1 MMFAFGARTDRPSLD
16 ARPIRMNKKPIQI
29 ENDVPL
35 SGLSTFKAGG
45 SASHFFRIKN
55 KEEIKSAV
63 NFAKEQDLPIF
74 VLGEGSNVL
83 FSDDAF
89 SGLVIKLENK
99 GIRVSKEA
107 KKQKSEEGKTEDKRK
122 EKKILITAESGETW
136 DKFVVWTL
144 GKGFY
149 GLENLSGI
157 PGTVGGA
164 PIQNIG
170 AYGKEVKDFIESVEI
185 FDTEALRSKILS
197 NIDCKFSYRD
207 SIFKRRENKNLIVTA
222 VTFKLSSLP
231 SVMIVY
237 KDLKEYFK
245 GKNSL
250 PTPQEVR
257 DAVLSVRAKKFPN
270 LKTHGTA
277 GSFFKNIICDEADAG
292 TFLKSYPDLPAYP
305 YGNDKVKISTAY
317 ILDKIC
323 ALKDFRIGDVGL
335 FASQPLVVVNYGNAT
350 SKEIKDFISKVKK
363 IVKEKT
369 GLELQEEVVLV

>member
-1 MMFAFGARTDRPSLD
+1 M
-16 ARPIRMNKKPIQI
+16 
-29 ENDVPL
+29 
-35 SGLSTFKAGG
+35 
-45 SASHFFRIKN
+45 
-55 KEEIKSAV
+55 
-63 NFAKEQDLPIF
+63 
-74 VLGEGSNVL
+74 
-83 FSDDAF
+83 
-89 SGLVIKLENK
+89 
-99 GIRVSKEA
+99 
-107 KKQKSEEGKTEDKRK
+107 
-122 EKKILITAESGETW
+122 
-136 DKFVVWTL
+136 
-144 GKGFY
+144 
-149 GLENLSGI
+149 
-157 PGTVGGA
+157 
-164 PIQNIG
+164 
-170 AYGKEVKDFIESVEI
+170 
-185 FDTEALRSKILS
+185 
-197 NIDCKFSYRD
+197 
-207 SIFKRRENKNLIVTA
+207 
-222 VTFKLSSLP
+222 
-231 SVMIVY
+231 
-237 KDLKEYFK
+237 
-245 GKNSL
+245 